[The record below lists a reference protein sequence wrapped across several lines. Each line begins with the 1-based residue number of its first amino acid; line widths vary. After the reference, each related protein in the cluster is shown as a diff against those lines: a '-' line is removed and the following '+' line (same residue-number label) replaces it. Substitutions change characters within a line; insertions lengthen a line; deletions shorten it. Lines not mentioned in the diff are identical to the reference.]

1 MPTTPSTERWV
12 QGVGPA
18 LLTSAN
24 TRSGSPGGIPSR
36 SAPAGPAS
44 GVNFVLICRHATSV
58 RLVLS
63 EPCNPEVETE
73 VPLGPRY
80 FKTGDHWHVRI
91 EGLPDEFAYGYRV
104 DGPTGPMHRYD
115 PTVILIDPAC
125 RALSCGKPWGHPGA
139 LPRRSLLTATLS
151 DQQDDIKPGTPRADT
166 ILYELHVRGY
176 TIDPSSGV
184 RHPGTFAGLAEKA
197 EYLRDLGVTAVE
209 LLPIDEF
216 DENDCPFVNPLT
228 GERLRNLWGYNTIAY
243 AAIKSAYASHWEG
256 GEPREEFRRMVGR
269 FHRAGLEVVLDVV
282 FNHTA
287 EGGENGPTYNFRG
300 LDNSLYYM
308 LDESGRYLNFSG
320 CGNAVNSNHPIVRS
334 QILSC
339 LRNAVAESGVDGFRF
354 DLASVLG
361 RDRRGNV
368 LVEPPVIDQ
377 ISEDALLAD
386 TKMIAEPWDAAGLYQ
401 VGSFPGGH
409 RWSVWNGQYRDDVR
423 RFWAGEPGFTSSLAT
438 RLCGSDDLCH
448 GRGPLHSINFI
459 TCHDGF
465 TLSDLVSYNR
475 KHNEAN
481 GEGNRDGS
489 DLNFSWNCGAEGPA
503 DDPSIL
509 ALRARQA
516 RNLVATLL
524 ISQGVPMLLGGDEF
538 LRTQGGN
545 NNAWCQDNAVS
556 WVDWTFAR
564 TNADF
569 HRFVRGMIALRK
581 RHHVLRRRTFLNSKA
596 GPTPDIVWHG
606 ASACQ
611 PDFSSTSHALAFAL
625 DGRRSDRGEDD
636 RDIYAA
642 FNAHREAMDFQIPAS
657 PSVRLWRL
665 AVDTAQPSPDDVFDL
680 DMGEI
685 VRPPQPSTDRGAIA
699 RDPGFRAVTAERFD
713 SGWDEV
719 RAPSG
724 PNLTLPPD
732 GLADVLLAGDGERV
746 RDLSRLL
753 VLGPFADELLVG
765 ESVDRGLL
773 GLLLGGVTGL
783 GRLADLLEQLGLG
796 RGELDGRGG
805 GLRGG
810 SGGLLGGRSLG
821 GLGSFFLGGLGLGR
835 LGGGD
840 LLGGLGLGGVLHLG
854 LRRGRR
860 DVRLLG
866 GLLHRHDLRTPPEG
880 MDAGLATGFPRVAPR
895 VINRI

>member
-1 MPTTPSTERWV
+1 MSMPSPEGRPGDV
-12 QGVGPA
+12 APLPQFRGHP
-18 LLTSAN
+18 LRI
-24 TRSGSPGGIPSR
+24 TRGHPLPLGASR
-36 SAPAGPAS
+36 AGE
-44 GVNFVLICRHATSV
+44 GVNFVLIARHATSV
-58 RLVLS
+58 SLVLS
-63 EPCNPEVETE
+63 EPSKADVETE
-73 VPLGPRY
+73 VPLGPR
-80 FKTGDHWHVRI
+80 FFRTGDHWHVRV
-91 EGLPDEFAYGYRV
+91 EGLPAEFAYGYRV
-104 DGPTGPMHRYD
+104 DGPAGPMHRYD

-125 RALSCGKPWGHPGA
+125 RALSNGSAWGEADGP
-139 LPRRSLLTATLS
+139 PRRSLLTAPLA
-151 DQQDDIKPGTPRADT
+151 DRQDDINPRTPRADT

-176 TIDPSSGV
+176 TVDPSSGV

-197 EYLRDLGVTAVE
+197 AYLKDLGVTAVE
-209 LLPIDEF
+209 VLPIDEF

-243 AAIKSAYASHWEG
+243 AAIKAAYASRRG
-256 GEPREEFRRMVGR
+256 GSEAREEFRRMVGQ
-269 FHRAGLEVVLDVV
+269 FHRAGLEIVLDVV

-287 EGGENGPTYNFRG
+287 EGGEDGPTYNFRG

-368 LVEPPVIDQ
+368 LVEPPVIEQ

-423 RFWAGEPGFTSSLAT
+423 RFWRGEAGFASALAT

-465 TLSDLVSYNR
+465 TLADLVAYDG

-489 DLNFSWNCGAEGPA
+489 DANFSWNCGAEGPT
-503 DDPSIL
+503 DDPAVL

-545 NNAWCQDNAVS
+545 NNAWCQDNPIG
-556 WVDWTFAR
+556 WVDWTLSR
-564 TNADF
+564 TNASF
-569 HRFVRGMIALRK
+569 HRFVRELIALRK
-581 RHHVLRRRTFLNSKA
+581 RHHLLRRRTFLGANP

-606 ASACQ
+606 TSPCR
-611 PDFSSTSHALAFAL
+611 PDFSAPSRTLAFAL
-625 DGRRSDRGEDD
+625 DGRRGDRPGLD
-636 RDIYAA
+636 RDFYAA
-642 FNAHREAMDFQIPAS
+642 FNAHPDPVDFQVPAS
-657 PSVRLWRL
+657 PTGRTWRL
-665 AVDTAQPSPDDVFDL
+665 AVDTAAEAGLDAFALDAGPRIDVPSH
-680 DMGEI
+680 
-685 VRPPQPSTDRGAIA
+685 RT
-699 RDPGFRAVTAERFD
+699 
-713 SGWDEV
+713 
-719 RAPSG
+719 
-724 PNLTLPPD
+724 
-732 GLADVLLAGDGERV
+732 LAGRSMIV
-746 RDLSRLL
+746 L
-753 VLGPFADELLVG
+753 VSEEA
-765 ESVDRGLL
+765 
-773 GLLLGGVTGL
+773 
-783 GRLADLLEQLGLG
+783 
-796 RGELDGRGG
+796 
-805 GLRGG
+805 
-810 SGGLLGGRSLG
+810 
-821 GLGSFFLGGLGLGR
+821 
-835 LGGGD
+835 
-840 LLGGLGLGGVLHLG
+840 
-854 LRRGRR
+854 
-860 DVRLLG
+860 
-866 GLLHRHDLRTPPEG
+866 
-880 MDAGLATGFPRVAPR
+880 
-895 VINRI
+895 